1 MNKKL
6 KRFLKYS
13 AIGVSTFIIDLS
25 ILWFLTD
32 VAGVYYLL
40 ATLFAFLVGVTIN
53 YFASRHFVFK
63 GTSRGVKKG
72 YEYFLGIV
80 SLGVIL
86 TLSIMYVLVNFTQL
100 NILEARIITS
110 GFIGIF
116 NFLMNDTFNFKIK
129 DLSV

>member
-1 MNKKL
+1 MNNKI

-13 AIGVSTFIIDLS
+13 VIGVSTFIIDLS

-32 VAGVYYLL
+32 VLGAHYLF
-40 ATLFAFLVGVTIN
+40 ATFFAFLVGVSIN
-53 YFASRHFVFK
+53 YFTSRRLVFK
-63 GTSRGVKKG
+63 ETSRGLRIG
-72 YEYFLGIV
+72 YIYFLGIV
-80 SLGVIL
+80 VCGVTL
-86 TLSIMYVLVNFTQL
+86 TLGIMYVLVNYTQL

-129 DLSV
+129 S